1 MPLSW
6 VDKNYKYMVEYS
18 RSHIKKVSSSFVIES
33 FQGQKRKKAQET
45 FRMTDVLDLGVYL
58 VIPLLSGLG
67 LGIVLDNK
75 LEIRPFGTI
84 FGLLVGAIGSFFNL
98 LKIVRQFSHHA

>member
-1 MPLSW
+1 
-6 VDKNYKYMVEYS
+6 MVEYS

-84 FGLLVGAIGSFFNL
+84 FGLLIGAIGSFFNL

>member
-1 MPLSW
+1 
-6 VDKNYKYMVEYS
+6 MVEYS

-33 FQGQKRKKAQET
+33 FQGQKRKKAQGT

-84 FGLLVGAIGSFFNL
+84 FGLLIGAIGSFFNL

>member
-6 VDKNYKYMVEYS
+6 VDKFYKYMVEYS

-33 FQGQKRKKAQET
+33 FHERKKKKAQET
-45 FRMTDVLDLGVYL
+45 FRMTDVLDLGMYL
-58 VIPLLSGLG
+58 MVPLLFGLG

-84 FGLLVGAIGSFFNL
+84 FGLLFGAIGSFFNL
-98 LKIVRQFSHHA
+98 LKIVRQFSRHA

>member
-1 MPLSW
+1 
-6 VDKNYKYMVEYS
+6 MVEYS

-33 FQGQKRKKAQET
+33 FHERKKKKAPET
-45 FRMTDVLDLGVYL
+45 FRMTDVLDLGMYL
-58 VIPLLSGLG
+58 VVPLLSGLG

-84 FGLLVGAIGSFFNL
+84 FGLLFGAIGSFFNL

>member
-1 MPLSW
+1 
-6 VDKNYKYMVEYS
+6 MVEYS

-33 FQGQKRKKAQET
+33 FHGQKKRKAQET

-84 FGLLVGAIGSFFNL
+84 FGLLFGAIGSFFNL
-98 LKIVRQFSHHA
+98 LKIVRQFSHNA

>member
-1 MPLSW
+1 MLLSW

-84 FGLLVGAIGSFFNL
+84 FGLLIGAIGSFFNL

>member
-84 FGLLVGAIGSFFNL
+84 FGLLIGAIGSFFNL